1 MIKYFSVTLPKGS
14 ISVSRIQNEN
24 VGRYFDV
31 HFENGSCGPLEL
43 IVEISNLFFKL
54 FPENKF

>member
-31 HFENGSCGPLEL
+31 DFENGSCGSLEL
-43 IVEISNLFFKL
+43 IVKI
-54 FPENKF
+54 